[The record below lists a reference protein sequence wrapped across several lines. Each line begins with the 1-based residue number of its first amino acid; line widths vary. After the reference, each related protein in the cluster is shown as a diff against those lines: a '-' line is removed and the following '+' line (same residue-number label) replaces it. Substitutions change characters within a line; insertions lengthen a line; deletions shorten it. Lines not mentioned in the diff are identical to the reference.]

1 MAFGPFGTV
10 ELVKID
16 VAHAELL
23 RGLIMSH
30 KPKTILELGVG
41 GGQGTDA
48 MLSALEYNEQAYNY
62 TLVDNWLDFDY
73 VQPPEVAERYGSRI
87 NIVTSGEKEFV
98 FSCDQKFDFIMSDAD
113 HHRADQWFEH
123 VYQNLLNA
131 NGILVYHDVN
141 LVDADAFHNLA
152 GIYHKCRSDKI
163 PHMLFNR
170 NSKSGERCQRGLLVI
185 FKHDE

>member
-48 MLSALEYNEQAYNY
+48 MLSGLEYNEQAYDY

-87 NIVTSGEKEFV
+87 NIVTSGEQEFV
-98 FSCDQKFDFIMSDAD
+98 FSCNKKFDFIMSDAD
-113 HHRADQWFEH
+113 HHRTDQWFEY
-123 VYQNLLNA
+123 VYQNLLNP

-152 GIYHKCRSDKI
+152 GIYHRCRNDKI

-170 NSKSGERCQRGLLVI
+170 NTKGGERCQRGLLVI
-185 FKHDE
+185 FKHD